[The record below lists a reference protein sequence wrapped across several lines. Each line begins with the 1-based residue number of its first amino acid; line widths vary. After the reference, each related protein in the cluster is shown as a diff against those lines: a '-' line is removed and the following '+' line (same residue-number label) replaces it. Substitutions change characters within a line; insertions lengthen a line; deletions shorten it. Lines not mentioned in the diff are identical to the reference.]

1 MALIQNMG
9 RNFSI
14 QYGSQ
19 AVYQFSIRFAT
30 QVSTTVIPITSYT
43 STIPTDLPTAGTI
56 IIAGTTITLNAND
69 VLSPQAVAL
78 KIKSFGVTGFNV
90 AIDSFN
96 PFIVKLQSTSYGP
109 ISKPTI
115 ALGTA
120 TNIVFYD
127 INFAQG
133 VACPNSNYPVQTI
146 TFGGTT
152 VAGATTFTVDGVTVT
167 VALTDTPAIVATKT
181 AATTFASSA
190 TTSGEGW
197 VGVASGNTV
206 TLTGTIPGPVAGIIV
221 SMGSITGVTC
231 SNFVLPVQTFTFTGT
246 TTAGGTSNIVV
257 DGVNVSI
264 GNGLTPTQV
273 ASAVVGTSLTG
284 GTSGETWTPTNGGGT
299 LPTVTITGTTAKLI
313 APVVISMGSITG
325 VGCSAD
331 VLPVQNVVFVGSAVA
346 NGTTVTVDGKATTVA
361 TSDSPATVATKVAA
375 TSYASGTTS
384 GEAWTTSR
392 TNAIV
397 TLTGTSVPANIA
409 GVAVS
414 MGTITGIST
423 PAYAYVTTPGSNQAT
438 QTVAGS
444 NQATV
449 VNAGSITTNLDD
461 IWVGGRTPLTLWTES
476 SNVTYTVAT
485 SDGTPIEQQTGMLV
499 YGSALSL
506 TTVGGLTNAITLTQ
520 PTNYVRVSVSN
531 VLPTSYVEVHLA
543 R

>member
-43 STIPTDLPTAGTI
+43 STIPTDLPVAGTI
-56 IIAGTTITLNAND
+56 VIAGTTITLNAND

-96 PFIVKLQSTSYGP
+96 PFIIKLQSTTYGP

-120 TNIVFYD
+120 TNIIFYD
-127 INFAQG
+127 ISFVQG
-133 VACPNSNYPVQTI
+133 VACANTNYPVQTI
-146 TFGGTT
+146 TFGGT
-152 VAGATTFTVDGVTVT
+152 VVGGATTFTVDGVTVT
-167 VALTDTPAIVATKT
+167 VATSDTPAIVATKT
-181 AATTFASSA
+181 AATVFASSA

-197 VGVASGNTV
+197 TGVASGNTV

-231 SNFVLPVQTFTFTGT
+231 SNFVLPVQTITFAGT
-246 TTAGGTSNIVV
+246 TVAGGTTVTV
-257 DGVNVSI
+257 DGVSVTVSG
-264 GNGLTPTQV
+264 GNTPLQV
-273 ASAVVGTSLTG
+273 ANAVVATSLTA

-299 LPTVTITGTTAKLI
+299 LTTVTLTGTVPKLI
-313 APVVISMGSITG
+313 APVVISMGTITG
-325 VGCSAD
+325 VTCNAD
-331 VLPVQNVVFVGSAVA
+331 VLPVQNIVFVGSVVA
-346 NGTTVTVDGKATTVA
+346 AGTTVTVDGKATTV
-361 TSDSPATVATKVAA
+361 SLGDSPATVATKVAA
-375 TSYASGTTS
+375 TSYAVGTTS

-397 TLTGTSVPANIA
+397 TLTGTSVPAAIA
-409 GVAVS
+409 GVVVS
-414 MGTITGIST
+414 MGTITGVST
-423 PAYAYVTTPGSNQAT
+423 PAFAYVTTPGSNQAIQVT
-438 QTVAGS
+438 PGS
-444 NQATV
+444 NQAV
-449 VNAGSITTNLDD
+449 AVNAGSLTTNLDD
-461 IWVGGRTPLTLWTES
+461 IWIGGRTPVTLWTES

-506 TTVGGLTNAITLTQ
+506 TTVNGLTNAITLTA

-531 VLPTSYVEVHLA
+531 VLSNSYIELHLS